1 MKTKISTEV
10 VHVIYVN
17 RTPLSRSKGQTSRS
31 PGRFTYRGLNACG
44 RCSGDRANVLGV
56 GKLLLRYVCSA
67 AREALGRPRG
77 ERGAGHIVSPRAPLV
92 PEIKSLIDLLI
103 DFNFALLLSEPSTP
117 PVDEIYLLYV
127 GFREMI

>member
-1 MKTKISTEV
+1 M
-10 VHVIYVN
+10 
-17 RTPLSRSKGQTSRS
+17 
-31 PGRFTYRGLNACG
+31 
-44 RCSGDRANVLGV
+44 
-56 GKLLLRYVCSA
+56 
-67 AREALGRPRG
+67 
-77 ERGAGHIVSPRAPLV
+77 SPRAPLV